1 MQHYYSKWSIHL
13 ICPLLPNNI
22 CQGGA
27 YFNLKGIVAVLCSAP
42 TWYRSN
48 TVLILELRMKIQYNI
63 MLLIIQLEQHEKE
76 FTEVLYFYSKD
87 AGEWFRMLN
96 LRPLSKLSC
105 LEVHNIYEWGMEE
118 AEEKCESRGK
128 KIKKDGGVT
137 GGLWDGKRKN
147 FSMMKQ
153 SVLLSYW
160 PTLPPIA
167 RPAPWQQALSPREK
181 QPYRATPPY
190 FSLSWS
196 RLLSPIISMP
206 CFTSVRAW
214 KGTKK
219 I

>member
-1 MQHYYSKWSIHL
+1 
-13 ICPLLPNNI
+13 
-22 CQGGA
+22 
-27 YFNLKGIVAVLCSAP
+27 
-42 TWYRSN
+42 
-48 TVLILELRMKIQYNI
+48 MKKDFP
-63 MLLIIQLEQHEKE
+63 EA
-76 FTEVLYFYSKD
+76 LYFYSKD
-87 AGEWFRMLN
+87 AGELFRVPN
-96 LRPLSKLSC
+96 LRPLSKWSG

-118 AEEKCESRGK
+118 AEREMWERRKENQERWRS
-128 KIKKDGGVT
+128 DG
-137 GGLWDGKRKN
+137 WPARWEERKN

-214 KGTKK
+214 KGTRK